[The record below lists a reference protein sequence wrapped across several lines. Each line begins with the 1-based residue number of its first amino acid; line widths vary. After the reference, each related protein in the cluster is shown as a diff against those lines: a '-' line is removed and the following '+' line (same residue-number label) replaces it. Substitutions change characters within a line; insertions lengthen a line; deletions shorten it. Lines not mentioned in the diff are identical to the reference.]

1 MFSSIQEF
9 YNMLPLVIIG
19 SGIVVSVLIEIY
31 SKKSESILPWFSIL
45 VFLSAGFY
53 SLLTVENQSVI
64 FQNMLSTGG
73 ITNIFYFIFNIGA
86 ALVCLLSVDYTK
98 KYGINYGEYYI
109 LIQNSVLGMMLMAG
123 AKSLFMIFLGLE
135 VMSVCFYVLAGVNR
149 KKEKAIEASLKYFLL
164 GSFATGFLVYGIAL
178 IYGSAQTTSIEIITA
193 GFAEYSSDIIF
204 LVGILLFLIGFSFKI
219 AAFPFHMWV
228 PDVYQG
234 APTTVTGLFSTIG
247 KAAAFAAIIA
257 TLTSLFSG
265 KTTSMF
271 LPYLAV
277 LSIFSM
283 LFGSIVAIAQSNIKR
298 MLAYSSISHAGYIL
312 IGLASG
318 TSVGVA
324 GVVFYLAV
332 YTFMNLAAFGIVALI
347 EGEND
352 SNLEINSYSG
362 LGTKSPVLAALL
374 AIIMFSLAGLP
385 PLAGFFAKYYV
396 FIAAIKSGLTW
407 LAILGII
414 SSVISVYFYLR
425 IVVLMY
431 FKEAEGEFVP
441 SKSFSGFFGVV
452 ISVLLVILLGIFPGS
467 LLDLINLIFNLSLS
481 A

>member
-1 MFSSIQEF
+1 MNNVQEF
-9 YNMLPLVIIG
+9 YNTLPIVIIG
-19 SGIVVSVLIEIY
+19 GGIIISVFIELY
-31 SKKSESILPWFSIL
+31 LKNNKSILPWFSFFL
-45 VFLSAGFY
+45 FLSAGFY
-53 SLLTVENQSVI
+53 SLLTVENQSVV
-64 FQNMLSTGG
+64 FQNMLATGG

-86 ALVCLLSVDYTK
+86 ALVCLLSIDYTK
-98 KYGINYGEYYI
+98 KYAINYGEYYI

-123 AKSLFMIFLGLE
+123 AKSLFVIFLGLE
-135 VMSVCFYVLAGVNR
+135 VMSVSFYVLAGVNR

-164 GSFATGFLVYGIAL
+164 GAFATGFLVYGIAL
-178 IYGSAQTTSIEIITA
+178 IYGSAQTTSIDVITA
-193 GFAEYSSDIIF
+193 GFAGYSSDIIF
-204 LVGILLFLIGFSFKI
+204 LAGILLFLIGFSFKI

-257 TLTSLFSG
+257 TLTALFSG
-265 KTTSMF
+265 DSTSLF
-271 LPYLAV
+271 LPYLAA

-312 IGLASG
+312 IGLAAG
-318 TSVGVA
+318 TSAGVA
-324 GVVFYLAV
+324 GVVFYLFV
-332 YTFMNLAAFGIVALI
+332 YTFMNLAAFGIIALI

-352 SNLEINSYSG
+352 TNLEIDSYSG
-362 LGTKSPVLAALL
+362 LGTNSPLLAAML

-396 FIAAIKSGLTW
+396 FVAAIKSGLTW
-407 LAILGII
+407 LAILGIT

-431 FKEAEGEFVP
+431 FKDAEKKVTYA
-441 SKSFSGFFGVV
+441 KSLSGLFGIAV
-452 ISVLLVILLGIFPGS
+452 SVLLVILFGILPGS
-467 LLDLINLIFNLSLS
+467 LLDLITAYL
-481 A
+481 